1 MDAMKAKE
9 EETHKDINEAATQ
22 TELRATGTN
31 EAATQTNTRAT
42 GEKVVERETNHRVP
56 PQRTNEQ
63 GQAKPE
69 GPDTRQ
75 EREEGHG
82 MPKTYAQVVTA
93 PGTTD
98 PPTEQVVKIKTE
110 ATPMEHRHRHMEST
124 KVEEEQNWH
133 KVNRRRPPRGNG
145 TGDISGSDN
154 SDSDTK
160 TRYTRTR
167 RDAVLVKLNDQ
178 EDFEDTLR
186 KLRTMDC
193 EGMGLHV
200 RSTRDRRKDIPHS
213 ATRLVDFD
221 ELQANYELL
230 LVNERDQNR
239 DLNDRYERVKDK
251 YGTMKDQYH
260 EEAERC
266 GKLQEGLDNLEREKA
281 NLIEKLLVGDTELRE
296 VRIKLR
302 ETDDKYGAMVKRYGE
317 LDARYE
323 QERQTNDTLR
333 ITIMDLT
340 AALQAKVNGTN
351 EVATQ
356 TELRATGEKP
366 KTYAQVAT
374 APGTTDPPTEQ
385 VVKVKTEVTPME
397 YRHWHTEC
405 TNVDEEQN
413 RQNKTRRRPPRG
425 NGTGDIP
432 GSDNSDSDTKTRFT
446 RTRRDA
452 VLVKL
457 NDQDDFE
464 DTLRKLRTMDCE
476 EMGLHVEGATKTA
489 RGDILLKLGKG
500 DLPVEIVRTKIAA
513 AIPDRATI
521 VLGNQ
526 ATIEIRNLDAVS
538 TGNEV
543 LEAVAKAEPGSG
555 GRLKNIRRIERGA
568 QIAYVEID
576 KNAAV
581 RMAEVGHLR
590 VGFTSCQI
598 RIPPVRVRCSR
609 CWAIGHLAASC
620 GGTNRRGWCFNC
632 GKQGHQARE
641 CRDEAFCFTCE
652 ASAVG
657 SGAGHRAYTSG
668 CPRTRCTYGGTRTRD
683 N

>member
-1 MDAMKAKE
+1 MSWCW
-9 EETHKDINEAATQ
+9 
-22 TELRATGTN
+22 
-31 EAATQTNTRAT
+31 
-42 GEKVVERETNHRVP
+42 
-56 PQRTNEQ
+56 
-63 GQAKPE
+63 
-69 GPDTRQ
+69 Q
-75 EREEGHG
+75 EFH
-82 MPKTYAQVVTA
+82 
-93 PGTTD
+93 
-98 PPTEQVVKIKTE
+98 
-110 ATPMEHRHRHMEST
+110 
-124 KVEEEQNWH
+124 QNWSGAGP
-133 KVNRRRPPRGNG
+133 KSGGKMRACIEGCSNRARIGRGKPCLEYKENGKTQSEGKRSLSISTSYRPTTNCYWVN
-145 TGDISGSDN
+145 
-154 SDSDTK
+154 
-160 TRYTRTR
+160 
-167 RDAVLVKLNDQ
+167 V
-178 EDFEDTLR
+178 
-186 KLRTMDC
+186 
-193 EGMGLHV
+193 
-200 RSTRDRRKDIPHS
+200 
-213 ATRLVDFD
+213 
-221 ELQANYELL
+221 
-230 LVNERDQNR
+230 RDQNR

-251 YGTMKDQYH
+251 YGTMKVQYH

-356 TELRATGEKP
+356 TELRATGEKVGNWETNHRVPLQRINEQGQAEPEGPGTGQEREEGQGKP
-366 KTYAQVAT
+366 KTYALVAT
-374 APGTTDPPTEQ
+374 ASGTTDPLTEQ
-385 VVKVKTEVTPME
+385 VGKVKTEVTPME
-397 YRHWHTEC
+397 YRHRHTEC
-405 TNVDEEQN
+405 TNVDEEQSW
-413 RQNKTRRRPPRG
+413 QSKTRRRTPRG
-425 NGTGDIP
+425 NGTGDSP
-432 GSDNSDSDTKTRFT
+432 GSDNSDSDTKTWFT

-464 DTLRKLRTMDCE
+464 EYLRKLRTLDCKG
-476 EMGLHVEGATKTA
+476 MGLHVEGATKTA
-489 RGDILLKLGKG
+489 RGDILLKLGNG
-500 DLPVEIVRTKIAA
+500 DVPVETARKKIAA
-513 AIPDRATI
+513 AIPDRAII

-568 QIAYVEID
+568 QIAYVEIN

-598 RIPPVRVRCSR
+598 RIPPDRVRCSR

-620 GGTNRRGWCFNC
+620 SGTNRRRWCFNC

-641 CRDEAFCFTCE
+641 CSEEAFCFTCE
-652 ASAVG
+652 ASSAG
-657 SGAGHRAYTSG
+657 SGAGHRAFTNG

-683 N
+683 T